1 MYPGIKRFCRRL
13 LFMALNNEE
22 VLGNLKVQLEEVQ
35 KQLDNLTATRLKLLG
50 AVDVLEQIEESKVEE
65 TTETGTVEVV
75 DNEGGE

>member
-1 MYPGIKRFCRRL
+1 
-13 LFMALNNEE
+13 MALSNEE

-35 KQLDNLTATRLKLLG
+35 KQLDSLTTTRLKLIG

-65 TTETGTVEVV
+65 PTETGTVEVV

>member
-1 MYPGIKRFCRRL
+1 MTL
-13 LFMALNNEE
+13 SNEE

-35 KQLDNLTATRLKLLG
+35 KQLDGLTTTRLKLIG

-65 TTETGTVEVV
+65 PTETGTVEVV